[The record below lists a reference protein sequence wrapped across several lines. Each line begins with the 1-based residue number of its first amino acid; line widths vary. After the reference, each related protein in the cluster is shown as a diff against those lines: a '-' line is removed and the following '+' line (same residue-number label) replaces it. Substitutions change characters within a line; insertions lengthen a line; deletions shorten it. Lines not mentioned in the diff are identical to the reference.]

1 MRRSISEIRDE
12 VPMLG
17 HTVYFNNA
25 RISPPPAI
33 ANRAVRDILDDERNL
48 GWHRMDSEKLI
59 WDTRASIARLIGAGA
74 DEIAI
79 TQSATY
85 SVNVIAGGLS
95 WPRGGNIVMT
105 DLDYRSVA
113 ESFIRA
119 AEDEGLEIRVVPSEG
134 LFLDPAAFEPFL
146 DERTRIVVVPYV
158 PTFCGVVQPV
168 EEIGRVVRK
177 TGALYAVNATQAV
190 GRFPIDVD
198 RIGCDFLF
206 GTSRKW
212 LRGPRGLGFLY
223 VRKAIIPELRP
234 PYMGARC
241 AEWVGPTEYRLAQD
255 IERLQTGD
263 YPYVLLAGLEAAA
276 SFAHDVGLE
285 WIGERSAHLGALARE
300 RFSEIRGVTVYDIV
314 HGSLATVPVNVAGI
328 SGDQVVREMG
338 MRGIVCCTIV
348 EENCLLALR
357 SLGLSE
363 LVRISIHY
371 YNTEDEIDKAAVA
384 VEELAA
390 VRG

>member
-1 MRRSISEIRDE
+1 MRRSISAIRDE
-12 VPMLG
+12 VPLLG
-17 HTVYFNNA
+17 DAVYFNNA
-25 RISPPPAI
+25 RISPPPAVTTRVI
-33 ANRAVRDILDDERNL
+33 CEVLEKERSL

-59 WDTRASIARLIGAGA
+59 RDTRASIAALIGAGA

-105 DLDYRSVA
+105 DLEYRSVA

-119 AEDEGLEIRVVPSEG
+119 AKDEGLEIRIVPNEG
-134 LFLDPAAFEPFL
+134 LLLDPAAFQPFL
-146 DERTRIVVVPYV
+146 DEHTRIVVVPYV

-168 EEIGRVVRK
+168 EEIGRLARQA
-177 TGALYAVNATQAV
+177 GALFAVNATQAV
-190 GRFPIDVD
+190 GRFPIDVG

-223 VRKAIIPELRP
+223 VKKTIIPELRP

-241 AEWVGPTEYRLAQD
+241 AEWVEPTEYRLSQD

-263 YPYVLLAGLEAAA
+263 YPYALLAGLEASAR
-276 SFAHDVGLE
+276 FADDLGLG
-285 WIGERSAHLGALARE
+285 WIGERSTRLGGLARE
-300 RFSEIRGVTVYDIV
+300 RFSAIPGVTVYDAA
-314 HGSLATVPVNVAGI
+314 HGSLATVPVNVAGM
-328 SGDQVVREMG
+328 SGDQVVREMSA
-338 MRGIVCCTIV
+338 RGIVCCTII
-348 EENCLLALR
+348 EENCLPALR
-357 SLGLSE
+357 RLGVAE

-371 YNTEDEIDKAAVA
+371 YNTEDEIDKAAKA
-384 VEELAA
+384 LGELAG

>member
-1 MRRSISEIRDE
+1 M
-12 VPMLG
+12 PLLG
-17 HTVYFNNA
+17 QTVYLNNA

-33 ANRAVRDILDDERNL
+33 ATKAMGEILERERSM

-59 WDTRASIARLIGAGA
+59 WDTRTSIARLIGAGS

-119 AEDEGLEIRVVPSEG
+119 AKDEGLEIRIVPSES
-134 LFLDPAAFEPFL
+134 LFLDPAAFEQFL

-190 GRFPIDVD
+190 GRFPIDVGG
-198 RIGCDFLF
+198 IGCDFLF

-241 AEWVGPTEYRLAQD
+241 AEWVGPTEYRLSQD

-263 YPYVLLAGLEAAA
+263 YPYVLLAGLEASAR
-276 SFAHDVGLE
+276 FARDLGLD
-285 WIGERSAHLGALARE
+285 WIGERSARLGTLARE
-300 RFSEIRGVTVYDIV
+300 RLSSIPGVTVYDTA
-314 HGSLATVPVNVAGI
+314 HGSLATVPVNVAGM
-328 SGDQVVREMG
+328 SGDQVVREMSA
-338 MRGIVCCTIV
+338 RGIVCCTII

-357 SLGLSE
+357 SLGLAE

-371 YNTEDEIDKAAVA
+371 YNTEDEIDKAARA
-384 VEELAA
+384 LGEMAA

>member
-1 MRRSISEIRDE
+1 
-12 VPMLG
+12 
-17 HTVYFNNA
+17 
-25 RISPPPAI
+25 
-33 ANRAVRDILDDERNL
+33 
-48 GWHRMDSEKLI
+48 
-59 WDTRASIARLIGAGA
+59 
-74 DEIAI
+74 
-79 TQSATY
+79 
-85 SVNVIAGGLS
+85 
-95 WPRGGNIVMT
+95 
-105 DLDYRSVA
+105 
-113 ESFIRA
+113 
-119 AEDEGLEIRVVPSEG
+119 
-134 LFLDPAAFEPFL
+134 
-146 DERTRIVVVPYV
+146 VPYV

-168 EEIGRVVRK
+168 EEIGRVARK

-190 GRFPIDVD
+190 GRFPIDVG

-300 RFSEIRGVTVYDIV
+300 RFSEIRGVTVYDIA

-357 SLGLSE
+357 SLGLAE

-371 YNTEDEIDKAAVA
+371 YNTEAEIDKAAA
-384 VEELAA
+384 ALEEMAA